1 MREKRIICCCENFVI
16 SLIFRASHILG
27 AKPNMKSLIFRP
39 LAAFFAVAVLIVF
52 GGQVRLFAQENDN
65 SFSVY
70 AITNAR
76 LVTVSGAPIERG
88 TVVVRDGLI
97 QSVGANVQV
106 PADARVIDGAG
117 LTVYPGF
124 IDGNTNIGIAAP
136 QRPAAASGVPA
147 AFTPPAPSP
156 STSNSVFPVGLQPE
170 ISAATLIRPNDA
182 SFETARNN
190 GFTTALAVPRERL
203 FVGQS
208 ALVNTAGDN
217 AAEMIVRSPVGVHV
231 VFQSL
236 QGGVYPTSLMGAFS
250 AVRQMLID
258 AQRLQ
263 EMQKMYAANPRGVR
277 RPDANK
283 SLEAL
288 FPVIN
293 REIPVVFQANTER
306 EIIRAL
312 DMTREFNLK
321 TIIAGG
327 NEAWKVAD
335 RLKAQDVPV
344 LISLNFPK
352 RTTSASTEADPEPLD
367 VLRLRVET
375 PKNAARLKQAGV
387 RFAFQSGALT
397 NLNDF
402 WANAGKA
409 VENGLTKD
417 DAVRAMTLSAAE
429 IFGVDKQLGSIE
441 AGKIA
446 NLTVTRGDVLDKTK
460 TFTHVFV
467 DGRLFEIKQPAAP
480 AARPGAG
487 GGQTPAAAPT
497 AVNVAGSWTINVE
510 APGQP
515 ISATATFAQQ
525 ADRLTG
531 TFNSPLGNSEIQ
543 SGSISGDQ
551 ITFRLNVTF
560 GGQTFDV
567 NFSGKVSGN
576 TMTGTAVTPQG
587 SIPFSGT
594 KNP

>member
-1 MREKRIICCCENFVI
+1 MKF
-16 SLIFRASHILG
+16 SAFRL
-27 AKPNMKSLIFRP
+27 L
-39 LAAFFAVAVLIVF
+39 VAVFAIAVF
-52 GGQVRLFAQENDN
+52 YSPASAQDANALD
-65 SFSVY
+65 VY

-76 LVTVSGAPIERG
+76 IVTVSGAPVERG
-88 TVVVRDGLI
+88 TIVIRDGLI
-97 QSVGANVQV
+97 QAVGANAQV
-106 PADARVIDGAG
+106 PADARVIDGSG

-124 IDGNTNIGIAAP
+124 FDANTNVGIAAP
-136 QRPAAASGVPA
+136 ARPATTPGQPPVPAFAQQPAQSQSNSTFPAGLQPDVAAAS
-147 AFTPPAPSP
+147 
-156 STSNSVFPVGLQPE
+156 
-170 ISAATLIRPNDA
+170 LIRPNDA

-190 GFTTALAVPRERL
+190 GFTTALSVPRERL

-217 AAEMIVRSPVGVHV
+217 AAEMIVRSPVAVHV

-250 AVRQMLID
+250 AIRQMMLD

-263 EMQKMYAANPRGVR
+263 EMQKVYNANPRGVR
-277 RPDANK
+277 RPETNK

-293 REIPVVFQANTER
+293 GSIPVVFQANTER

-312 DMTREFNLK
+312 DLTREFNLK
-321 TIIAGG
+321 AMIAGG

-335 RLKAQDVPV
+335 RLKALDVPV

-352 RTTSASTEADPEPLD
+352 RTASASTEADPEPMD

-402 WANAGKA
+402 WTNAGKA
-409 VENGLTKD
+409 VESGLTKD

-441 AGKIA
+441 TGKIA
-446 NLTVTRGDVLDKTK
+446 NLTITRGDVLDKSK

-467 DGRLFEIKQPAAP
+467 DGRMFEIKQPAAP
-480 AARPGAG
+480 AR
-487 GGQTPAAAPT
+487 PT
-497 AVNVAGSWTINVE
+497 AGTTTAPAVPNMAGSWTITIDI
-510 APGQP
+510 PGQSTQAVLKLNQQENKLSGT
-515 ISATATFAQQ
+515 IETQFGNFEITSGEVSAEGF
-525 ADRLTG
+525 
-531 TFNSPLGNSEIQ
+531 
-543 SGSISGDQ
+543 
-551 ITFRLNVTF
+551 TFRSTVTI
-560 GGQTFDV
+560 GQTFDV
-567 NFSGKVSGN
+567 LFSGKVSGN
-576 TMTGTAVTPQG
+576 TISGTATSPQG
-587 SIPFSGT
+587 STPFSGT